1 MSHNLVRRALDET
14 ALRAASSIPGPT
26 WRRLDV
32 VAETGSTNA
41 DLIARASG
49 GEDIAGAVLITEH
62 QTAGRG
68 RNGRTWLAVPRALIT
83 MSMGIATTG
92 IPAAAWGW
100 VPLVTG
106 LAVVDAV
113 AEVSGVR
120 AGLKWPNDVLA
131 GPDGHKLAGILAEVA
146 SPASVIVVGV
156 GLNVSLGADE
166 LPEPAAG
173 SLPATSLQVLGAA
186 EQDREALV
194 GALLAQMAR
203 RIDDLRTAGGADAA
217 LLEEYAAR
225 SLTIGSRVRATM
237 PGDREVVGEALGVDD
252 QGRLRIRVGNEDTG
266 GDVVVVSAG
275 DIVHLR
281 PV

>member
-1 MSHNLVRRALDET
+1 MAHDVVRTALDET
-14 ALRAASSIPGPT
+14 ALRAGSSIPGPV

-41 DLIARASG
+41 DLIARASAD
-49 GEDIAGAVLITEH
+49 EDIAGAVLIAEH

-68 RNGRTWLAVPRALIT
+68 RNGRSWSVVPRAQIS
-83 MSMGIATTG
+83 MSMGVPTTD
-92 IPAAAWGW
+92 IPASAWGW

-113 AEVSGVR
+113 AEVAGVQ

-131 GPDGHKLAGILAEVA
+131 GPDRHKLAGILAEVA
-146 SPASVIVVGV
+146 PSASVIVVGV
-156 GLNVSLGADE
+156 GLNVSLDADE
-166 LPEPAAG
+166 LPDPA
-173 SLPATSLQVLGAA
+173 ATSLQVLGAQ
-186 EQDREALV
+186 EPDRAALI
-194 GALLAQMAR
+194 GALLQHMAR
-203 RIDDLRTAGGADAA
+203 RVDGLRTSRGAAAA
-217 LLEEYAAR
+217 LVDEYTAR

-237 PGDREVVGEALGVDD
+237 PGDREVVGDALGVDE
-252 QGRLRIRVGNEDTG
+252 QGRVRIRVGTRVGDDSG

>member
-1 MSHNLVRRALDET
+1 MSHNSVRRALDET
-14 ALRAASSIPGPT
+14 ALRDAVPIPGPA

-41 DLIARASG
+41 DLIARGST

-83 MSMGIATTG
+83 MSMGVSTMG
-92 IPAAAWGW
+92 IPPAAWGW

-131 GPDGHKLAGILAEVA
+131 GPQRHKLAGILAEVA
-146 SPASVIVVGV
+146 PPASVIVVGV
-156 GLNVSLGADE
+156 GLNVSLRVDE
-166 LPEPAAG
+166 LPDPA
-173 SLPATSLQVLGAA
+173 ATSLQVLGAG
-186 EQDREALV
+186 EQDRAALV
-194 GALLAQMAR
+194 VALLTHMAR
-203 RIDDLRTAGGADAA
+203 RVDGLRRTGGADAA
-217 LLEEYAAR
+217 LIEEYTAA

-237 PGDREVVGEALGVDD
+237 PGDREAVGEALGVDD
-252 QGRLRIRVGNEDTG
+252 QGRVRIDTG
-266 GDVVVVSAG
+266 DDVVVVSAG